1 MCSPTPTSKK
11 SAAAI
16 AEFAFFNAGQ
26 DCTAITRVL
35 VQDSV
40 HDDVVAAMVEHT
52 KTLHTG
58 SQNDEDNYFGPLNN
72 VNHFN
77 AVTSGCRAPAGKL
90 QDRHRRPP
98 RGRQGLLLRAHHRH
112 RRQAER

>member
-1 MCSPTPTSKK
+1 
-11 SAAAI
+11 AI

-35 VQDSV
+35 VEDSV

-52 KTLHTG
+52 ATLHTG
-58 SQNDEDNYFGPLNN
+58 SQNDEENYFGPLNN

-77 AVTSGCRAPAGKL
+77 AVTSVVEHLPENCRIVTGGHRAGVKGFFFEPTIVTGA
-90 QDRHRRPP
+90 QQTDDIV
-98 RGRQGLLLRAHHRH
+98 Q
-112 RRQAER
+112 